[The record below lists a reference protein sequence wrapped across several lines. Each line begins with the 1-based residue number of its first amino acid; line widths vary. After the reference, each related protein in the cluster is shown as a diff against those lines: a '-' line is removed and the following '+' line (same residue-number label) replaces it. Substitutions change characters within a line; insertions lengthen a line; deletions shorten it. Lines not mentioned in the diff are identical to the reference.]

1 MPACVP
7 GRWLACALV
16 LLLAGCASL
25 SPHERRAAAG
35 RAVAARSMQVDCARA
50 DACALPSPILAMAR
64 ETLAA
69 STPAAPRHRALIL
82 DRAPDALLARIH
94 LIRSAQRSIE
104 LQTYIFDEDDAA
116 QLVLDELQAAAFRG
130 VKVRILVD
138 QLAALR
144 KVETLAALSSLHANL
159 ELRLY
164 NPVLDRARLPLPMY
178 ALASLCCWKQLNR
191 RMHNKLLVVDGLVGI
206 VGGRNYQDDYYDWGS
221 DFNFRDRDLLL
232 AGPVVRDM
240 VANFD
245 AFWTAKRS
253 VPAEE
258 LGDVAR
264 YLRANGPPP
273 PPHHAFHNPARV
285 RALLAEV
292 ADEAVL
298 RARFVAP
305 ALAVADVQFIAD
317 LPRKHRL
324 EPAPGSEA
332 AAQAGATG
340 DGLRGLIADAGHE
353 ILLQT
358 PYLVLSE
365 SAQALFR
372 GLHERPAPPRVLVST
387 NSLASTDAFLAY
399 AISYKYKRRYLRD
412 FGFEIHEF
420 KPFPADVPLELGA
433 RGAALPEPE
442 EAPEDAPIAPVA
454 TRRDRLGAGPLS
466 LRERRLEER
475 GLRSTPVSE
484 AARPSPFASS
494 GGLPVRLK
502 RAGLRTG
509 MHAKSM
515 VIDGRIGVVGTHNFD
530 PRGDTLNTESAVVI
544 RDPAFAAALA
554 ASIRRDMAPANAWT
568 IGRRDD
574 APIFSGIEYNLAKL
588 SERMPVFDLWPYKY
602 ATSYDYV
609 PGPDCPPTATPP
621 SPFSP
626 DFRACNRP
634 VGDFPEV
641 DLGLK
646 WLGVRVFTAFG
657 SGLAPIL

>member
-1 MPACVP
+1 MRSRIP
-7 GRWLACALV
+7 GRWLAGLLV
-16 LLLAGCASL
+16 LWLVGCASL
-25 SPHERRAAAG
+25 PPQERRAAAEQ
-35 RAVAARSMQVDCARA
+35 AVSARSTRVDCTRA
-50 DACALPSPILAMAR
+50 DACALPSPILQMAR

-164 NPVLDRARLPLPMY
+164 NPVLDRARFSLPMY
-178 ALASLCCWKQLNR
+178 AVASVCCWKQLNR

-245 AFWTAKRS
+245 AFWNARRS
-253 VPAEE
+253 VPAEQ

-292 ADEAVL
+292 ADDAVL
-298 RARFVAP
+298 HARFVEP
-305 ALAVADVQFIAD
+305 ALPVTDVQFLAD

-324 EPAPGSEA
+324 EPASAPDVA
-332 AAQAGATG
+332 APVGVTG
-340 DGLRGLIADAGHE
+340 DGLRELIAGADHE

-365 SAQALFR
+365 SAQDLFR
-372 GLHERPAPPRVLVST
+372 GLRDRPVPPRVLVST

-420 KPFPADVPLELGA
+420 KPFPADAPLELGA
-433 RGAALPEPE
+433 TGAALPEL
-442 EAPEDAPIAPVA
+442 EDTPVA
-454 TRRDRLGAGPLS
+454 PASVPVRTLGSGPLS
-466 LRERRLEER
+466 LRERRLAER
-475 GLRSTPVSE
+475 GLRRTPVSE

-515 VIDGRIGVVGTHNFD
+515 VVDGRIGVVGTHNFD

-602 ATSYDYV
+602 ATSYDYA

-621 SPFSP
+621 SPFAA

-646 WLGVRVFTAFG
+646 WLGVRIFTAFG
-657 SGLAPIL
+657 SGLSPIL